1 MVCSP
6 IHPDDPDI
14 ALEVA
19 DLAATLQEFRERT
32 GFGWGIS
39 APQIVITKGLIILDL
54 GAGPTALINP
64 EITRRTR
71 ADRTPHSVIRRRI
84 NGPTVAR
91 PHQI

>member
-6 IHPDDPDI
+6 NHPDDPD
-14 ALEVA
+14 
-19 DLAATLQEFRERT
+19 D
-32 GFGWGIS
+32 
-39 APQIVITKGLIILDL
+39 PDL

-71 ADRTPHSVIRRRI
+71 ADRIAHSVVHWRI